1 MSRDAPP
8 SSDLKEHDVILPKA
22 VHQSGQTKSDADGD
36 LLDLLAA
43 VIATDGRATAVFAEN
58 GALLLANATA
68 GAAKVSQWHRFGRSA
83 DWASLRDAART
94 GGSCRVIP
102 GDGDTADLHFVP
114 AETGQARYYLM
125 RVTGE
130 EASAEERSLAE
141 RITDMAHDLR
151 APLQSLIIAVDS
163 LADSKTQDGREAE
176 LGALAQLA
184 IDQVANLLETVRME
198 GVSADTEPQVDFDLV
213 ALVRDTARLL
223 EPICQRS
230 KNFIVTELPD
240 GEAWY
245 RGPPHLLRAIL
256 QNLITNANRFNVHG
270 PITVRLKIAAT
281 EGRFESLVTLE
292 VEDVGPGLSEA
303 EQKIVLNPGAGGRAM
318 SHASKDGYGLGFGIV
333 SRAVSRLR
341 GRIELGQGK
350 ERGALFRITFP
361 LSVGHVRAGQ
371 AGDKTT
377 GNPEIVSLAG
387 LRILVVEDNPV
398 NLAILL
404 QTLTDAGAEVEGVVN
419 GMDALLRVKARR
431 DQIDVVLLDV
441 TLPDIDGIE
450 VARQIR
456 SEEAAGA
463 HLLIVGLTAHV
474 GSVIH
479 GSCLA
484 AGMDHI
490 LIKPVRPSELRLAL
504 RDAKAGTRPRQQAM
518 DRMQTPDAM
527 LNNSLV
533 LELSD
538 EMGRPATLAF
548 MQRALDE
555 AREVFA
561 LARSAENPENL
572 RARIHSA
579 IGSAG
584 LTGLSGIEYALRR
597 LQISAREGACDMAA
611 LDLAE
616 EMSHSTEVRLEQFQ
630 AES

>member
-1 MSRDAPP
+1 MIPP
-8 SSDLKEHDVILPKA
+8 KV
-22 VHQSGQTKSDADGD
+22 VHQSGPAETDAAGG

-43 VIATDGRATAVFAEN
+43 VIATDGRATAIFAEN
-58 GALLLANATA
+58 GALLLANAAA
-68 GAAKVSQWHRFGRSA
+68 GAAKVTQWHRFGRSA
-83 DWASLRDAART
+83 EWTSLRDAART
-94 GGSCRVIP
+94 GGSCRVSP
-102 GDGDTADLHFVP
+102 GNGETADLHCVP
-114 AETGQARYYLM
+114 AENGQTPYYLM

-130 EASAEERSLAE
+130 AASAEERSLAE

-163 LADSKTQDGREAE
+163 LAEAKTQDGREAE

-184 IDQVANLLETVRME
+184 IDQVSNLLETVRME
-198 GVSADTEPQVDFDLV
+198 GVSADTEPRVDFDLV
-213 ALVRDTARLL
+213 AVVRDTVRLL
-223 EPICQRS
+223 DPICRRS
-230 KNFIVTELPD
+230 NNFIVTELPD
-240 GEAWY
+240 GEAWFS
-245 RGPPHLLRAIL
+245 GAPHLLRAVL
-256 QNLITNANRFNVHG
+256 QNLITNANRFNMNG

-281 EGRFESLVTLE
+281 EGSFESLVTLE
-292 VEDVGPGLSEA
+292 VEDIGPGLSEA
-303 EQKIVLNPGAGGRAM
+303 EQKLVLNPGIGGRPMA
-318 SHASKDGYGLGFGIV
+318 HASKDGYGLGLGIV

-361 LSVGHVRAGQ
+361 LSVGRARVDQ
-371 AGDKTT
+371 AGDQSS

-404 QTLTDAGAEVEGVVN
+404 RTLTDAGAEVEGVVN
-419 GMDALLRVKARR
+419 GMDALLRVKAKR

-456 SEEAAGA
+456 SEEAVGA

-479 GSCLA
+479 GSGLA

-518 DRMQTPDAM
+518 NRMQTPDAM
-527 LNNSLV
+527 LNNTLV

-584 LTGLSGIEYALRR
+584 LTGLSGVEYALRR
-597 LQISAREGACDMAA
+597 LQINAREGACDLAT

-616 EMSHSTEVRLEQFQ
+616 EMAHNTLVRLKQFE